1 MPETT
6 GLFLR
11 RTTWL
16 FREITVTQDN
26 TPQLLSSDPSDARL
40 RQTIRTLGN
49 LLGETIIEQEGQTVF
64 DAEEEMRALTKAQRG
79 GDPHAGDRLLE
90 LTRRLV
96 QDGDRTEAVLKAF
109 TTYFQLI
116 NLAEEQQRVRVLRER
131 MEQAQADRQPMRETI
146 ASAVQALKASGM
158 QAYEMRQM
166 LNDLLIMPV
175 FTAHPTEAKRRTILL
190 KLQGLA
196 RLLHD
201 LDYTVLLPNE
211 EAAILDAIRET
222 LVALWQSDE
231 NRERRPTVLDEV
243 RQGLYFFETTL
254 FELVPQIYRELSRA
268 LEEAWPEESF
278 AIPSFLRYG
287 SWMGGDRDG
296 NPFVTLEVTEAALRE
311 QKGHALK
318 LYAQSIEDMY
328 GHLSVAK
335 TRMEFSQPFL
345 DSLTED
351 MKLVST
357 DEIEVLE
364 RFSLEPYRQKSILI
378 YRRLQAT
385 IRQNEQPWG
394 RQNADPRAYPDAATF
409 VRDLELIQESLRQNN
424 GWRLADGRF
433 ATLVQQA
440 RIFGFHLATL
450 DIRQHSD
457 RHRDAMAEIYARYH
471 PATDYRSLSEADKVA
486 WLVSEI
492 RSQRPLTAQ
501 LNFSEPTNE
510 TIALFRLINTA
521 QNQVGPQAIQTY
533 IISMT
538 TSVSHMLEVLLLAK
552 DAGLFG
558 KIGVVPLFETIED
571 LENAPAIMQQMFE
584 TPIYQEHLAM
594 RGNSQQ
600 IMIGYS
606 DSNKDGGYLRANW
619 MLYKAQRNL
628 AQVCDAHAMRL
639 TLFHGRGGS
648 IGRGGGPA
656 NRAILAQP
664 PGSIKARI
672 KITEQGEVI
681 SNRYSNQ
688 VVAHRHLEQLV
699 NAVLLTSGKRPDFP
713 KEAAWAAVME
723 ETSRRA
729 EDAYRALIEHSLF
742 LRYFHETTPLDQINQ
757 LNIGSRPAKRK
768 ATTGVVDL
776 RAIPWV
782 FAWSQSRVNLPGWY
796 GLGAGIDGWMT
807 AGGEAQAGQRLALLQ
822 EMYAEWPFFRT
833 VIDRAQVSMRRADM
847 SIASLYAELTDGDVR
862 SVVFAAIQAE
872 YARTERV
879 ILTITGQ
886 DALLD
891 NEEWLQRSINLR
903 NPYIDPLNYIQAALL
918 QRIRNEPEASDELRP
933 VLLLSVNGVAAGLQG
948 TG

>member
-1 MPETT
+1 MNEQTQTLPPE
-6 GLFLR
+6 
-11 RTTWL
+11 
-16 FREITVTQDN
+16 
-26 TPQLLSSDPSDARL
+26 PSDARL

-64 DAEEEMRALTKAQRG
+64 DLEEELRALTKAQRG
-79 GDPHAGDRLLE
+79 GDQDAGARLLD

-96 QDGDRTEAVLKAF
+96 EDADRTEAVLKAF

-116 NLAEEQQRVRVLRER
+116 NLAEEQQRVRVLRDR
-131 MEQAQADRQPMRETI
+131 TRRAQVENRPMRETI
-146 ASAVQALKASGM
+146 AAAVQALKADGM
-158 QAYEMRQM
+158 QAYQMREM

-190 KLQGLA
+190 KLRQLA
-196 RLLHD
+196 GYLHD
-201 LDYTVLLPNE
+201 WDYLILLPSE
-211 EAAILDAIRET
+211 EKALFDTIREI

-268 LEEAWPEESF
+268 LEEAWPTESF
-278 AIPSFLRYG
+278 AIPPFLRYG

-296 NPFVTLEVTEAALRE
+296 NPFVTLEVTEAALRQQKE
-311 QKGHALK
+311 QVLK
-318 LYAQSIEDMY
+318 LYSQAVENLY

-335 TRMEFSQPFL
+335 TRMSFSQHFL
-345 DSLTED
+345 DSLAED
-351 MKLVST
+351 MKLVPP
-357 DEIEVLE
+357 DEMDVLE
-364 RFSLEPYRQKSILI
+364 RFSLEPYRVKSILI
-378 YRRLQAT
+378 YRRLLAT
-385 IRQNEQPWG
+385 IRQNEQPWD
-394 RQNADPRAYPDAATF
+394 QQKIDPRAYPDAATF
-409 VRDLELIQESLRQNN
+409 IRDLELIQESLRQNN

-440 RIFGFHLATL
+440 RIFGFHLATM

-457 RHRDAMAEIYARYH
+457 RHREAIAEIFERYH
-471 PATDYRSLSEADKVA
+471 PGLGYRGLPEAEKVA
-486 WLVSEI
+486 LLVEEI

-501 LNFSEPTNE
+501 LNFSEATNE
-510 TIALFRLINTA
+510 TVALFRLIKVA
-521 QNQVGPQAIQTY
+521 QEKIGPQAIQTY

-558 KIGVVPLFETIED
+558 MIGVVPLFETIED
-571 LENAPAIMQQMFE
+571 LRNASRIMQEMFQ
-584 TPIYQEHLAM
+584 TPIYQEHLAL

-619 MLYKAQRNL
+619 MLYQAQREL
-628 AQVCDAHAMRL
+628 AQVCEAHQMRL

-681 SNRYSNQ
+681 SNRYSNEL
-688 VVAHRHLEQLV
+688 VAHRHLEQLV

-713 KEAAWAAVME
+713 KEAEWAAVME
-723 ETSRRA
+723 ETSQRA
-729 EDAYRALIEHSLF
+729 EMHYRALIQNPSF
-742 LRYFHETTPLDQINQ
+742 LRYFNETTPLDQINQ

-768 ATTGVVDL
+768 ATSGVSDL

-782 FAWSQSRVNLPGWY
+782 FSWSQSRVNLPGWY
-796 GLGAGIDGWMT
+796 GVGAGIEFWMQES
-807 AGGEAQAGQRLALLQ
+807 GEDVAAERLQLLQ

-847 SIASLYAELTDGDVR
+847 PIAELYASLTDESVR
-862 SVVFAAIQAE
+862 AAVFADIQAE
-872 YARTERV
+872 YTRTERV
-879 ILTITGQ
+879 ILAITGQ
-886 DALLD
+886 AALLD

-903 NPYIDPLNYIQAALL
+903 NPYVDPLNYIQTALL
-918 QRIRNEPEASDELRP
+918 ERIRREPEKSDELRP
-933 VLLLSVNGVAAGLQG
+933 VVLLSVNGVAAGLQG

>member
-1 MPETT
+1 MTSIETT
-6 GLFLR
+6 
-11 RTTWL
+11 
-16 FREITVTQDN
+16 EQ
-26 TPQLLSSDPSDARL
+26 TPPEPVDARL
-40 RQTIRTLGN
+40 RQSVRTLGN

-64 DAEEEMRALTKAQRG
+64 DLEEEMRALTRAQRG
-79 GDPHAGDRLLE
+79 GDANAGDRLLD
-90 LTRRLV
+90 LTERLV
-96 QDGDRTEAVLKAF
+96 QDSERTEAVLKAF
-109 TTYFQLI
+109 STYFQLI

-131 MEQAQADRQPMRETI
+131 MERAQKENRPMRETI
-146 ASAVQALKASGM
+146 AAAVQSLKADGM

-166 LNDLLIMPV
+166 LDDLLIMPV

-190 KLQGLA
+190 KLQALA
-196 RLLHD
+196 RLLYEW
-201 LDYTVLLPNE
+201 DYRVLLPSE
-211 EAAILDAIRET
+211 EADTLDAIREI

-254 FELVPQIYRELSRA
+254 FDLVPQIYRELSRA
-268 LEEAWPEESF
+268 LEDAWPEESF

-296 NPFVTLEVTEAALRE
+296 NPFVTLEVTEAALRQQKE
-311 QKGHALK
+311 QVLK
-318 LYAQSIEDMY
+318 LYAAAVENLY

-335 TRMEFSQPFL
+335 TRMNFSQDFS
-345 DSLTED
+345 DSLAAD
-351 MKLVST
+351 LKLVPAEEM
-357 DEIEVLE
+357 DVLE
-364 RFSLEPYRQKSILI
+364 RFSLEPYRVKSILI
-378 YRRLQAT
+378 YRRLMAT
-385 IRQNEQPWG
+385 IRQNEQAWG
-394 RQNADPRAYPDAATF
+394 HEADDPRAYPDAATF
-409 VRDLELIQESLRQNN
+409 IRDLELIQESLRQNN
-424 GWRLADGRF
+424 GWRLAEGRF
-433 ATLVQQA
+433 ANLVQQA
-440 RIFGFHLATL
+440 RIFGFHLATM

-457 RHRDAMAEIYARYH
+457 RHRDAIAEIYARYH
-471 PATDYRSLSEADKVA
+471 PDTDYRALSEADKVA
-486 WLVSEI
+486 WLIEEI

-501 LNFSEPTNE
+501 LNFSEDTNN
-510 TIALFRLINTA
+510 TVALFRLISTA
-521 QNQVGPQAIQTY
+521 QERIGPQAIQTY

-571 LENAPAIMQQMFE
+571 LRNAASIMQRMFE
-584 TPIYQEHLAM
+584 TPIYREHLAQ

-619 MLYKAQRNL
+619 MLYQAQREL
-628 AQVCDAHAMRL
+628 AQVCDAHGMRL

-681 SNRYSNQ
+681 SNRYSNE
-688 VVAHRHLEQLV
+688 VIAHRHLEQLV
-699 NAVLLTSGKRPDFP
+699 NAVLLTSGKRPHFP
-713 KEAAWAAVME
+713 KEAAWGEVME
-723 ETSRRA
+723 ESSRRA
-729 EDAYRALIEHSLF
+729 EEHYRALIQNPAF
-742 LRYFHETTPLDQINQ
+742 LRYFNETTPLEQINQ

-768 ATTGVVDL
+768 ATSGVSDL

-796 GLGAGIDGWMT
+796 GLGAGIQNWLQETGDV
-807 AGGEAQAGQRLALLQ
+807 ASPERLQLLR

-847 SIASLYAELTDGDVR
+847 PIATLYASLTDDDTR
-862 SVVFAAIQAE
+862 SAIFSAIREE
-872 YARTERV
+872 YDRTERV
-879 ILTITGQ
+879 ILAVTGQ
-886 DALLD
+886 EALLD
-891 NEEWLQRSINLR
+891 NEEWLQQSINLR
-903 NPYIDPLNYIQAALL
+903 NPYVDPLNYIQAGLL
-918 QRIRNEPEASDELRP
+918 QRIRREPESAEELRP

>member
-1 MPETT
+1 MNEQNQTIPSE
-6 GLFLR
+6 
-11 RTTWL
+11 
-16 FREITVTQDN
+16 
-26 TPQLLSSDPSDARL
+26 PSDARL
-40 RQTIRTLGN
+40 RQSVRTLGN

-64 DAEEEMRALTKAQRG
+64 DLEEELRALTRAQRG
-79 GDPHAGDRLLE
+79 GDPDAGARLLE

-96 QDGDRTEAVLKAF
+96 EDADRTEAVLKAF

-116 NLAEEQQRVRVLRER
+116 NLAEEQQRVRVLRQR
-131 MEQAQADRQPMRETI
+131 MERAQKEARPMRETI
-146 ASAVQALKASGM
+146 AAAVQALKADGM
-158 QAYEMRQM
+158 QAYEMREM

-190 KLQGLA
+190 KLRQLA
-196 RLLHD
+196 RHLHD
-201 LDYTVLLPNE
+201 WDYQLLLPSE
-211 EAAILDAIRET
+211 EKALFDAIREI

-268 LEEAWPEESF
+268 LEEAWPTESF
-278 AIPSFLRYG
+278 ALPPFLRYG

-296 NPFVTLEVTEAALRE
+296 NPFVTLEVTQAALRQQKE
-311 QKGHALK
+311 QVLK
-318 LYAQSIEDMY
+318 LYAQAVENLY

-335 TRMEFSQPFL
+335 TRMGFSQTFL

-351 MKLVST
+351 MKLVPP
-357 DEIEVLE
+357 DEMDVLD
-364 RFSLEPYRQKSILI
+364 RFSLEPYRVKSILI
-378 YRRLQAT
+378 FRRLQAT
-385 IRQNEQPWG
+385 IRQNEQPWE
-394 RQNADPRAYPDAATF
+394 QQKVDPRAYPDAATF

-440 RIFGFHLATL
+440 RIFGFHLATM

-457 RHRDAMAEIYARYH
+457 RHRDAIAEIFERYH
-471 PATDYRSLSEADKVA
+471 PGLNYRGLPEAEKVA
-486 WLVSEI
+486 MLVEEI

-501 LNFSEPTNE
+501 LNFSEATNE
-510 TIALFRLINTA
+510 TVALFRLIKVA
-521 QNQVGPQAIQTY
+521 QEKIGPQAIQTY

-571 LENAPAIMQQMFE
+571 LRNAARIMQEMFE
-584 TPIYQEHLAM
+584 TPIYQEHLAQ

-619 MLYKAQRNL
+619 MLYQAQREL
-628 AQVCDAHAMRL
+628 AQVCDAHHMRL

-681 SNRYSNQ
+681 SNRYSNEL
-688 VVAHRHLEQLV
+688 VAHRHLEQLV

-713 KEAAWAAVME
+713 KEGEWAAVME

-729 EDAYRALIEHSLF
+729 EEHYRALVTNPAF
-742 LRYFHETTPLDQINQ
+742 LRYFNETTPLEQINQ

-768 ATTGVVDL
+768 ATTGVSDL

-796 GLGAGIDGWMT
+796 GVGAGIEFWMQES
-807 AGGEAQAGQRLALLQ
+807 GKEAASERLQLLQ

-847 SIASLYAELTDGDVR
+847 PIAGLYANLTSPEVQE
-862 SVVFAAIQAE
+862 AIFREVQDE
-872 YARTERV
+872 YSRTERV
-879 ILTITGQ
+879 ILAITGQ

-903 NPYIDPLNYIQAALL
+903 NPYVDPLNYIQTALL
-918 QRIRNEPEASDELRP
+918 ERIRREPEKSDDLRP
-933 VLLLSVNGVAAGLQG
+933 VVLLSVNGVAAGLQG

>member
-1 MPETT
+1 MSQSTTSPPEP
-6 GLFLR
+6 
-11 RTTWL
+11 
-16 FREITVTQDN
+16 V
-26 TPQLLSSDPSDARL
+26 DARL
-40 RQTIRTLGN
+40 RQSVRTLGN
-49 LLGETIIEQEGQTVF
+49 LLGETIIEQEGQIVF
-64 DAEEEMRALTKAQRG
+64 DLEEEMRALTRAQRG
-79 GDPHAGDRLLE
+79 GDSSAGARLLE
-90 LTRRLV
+90 LTRSLT
-96 QDGDRTEAVLKAF
+96 QDADRTEAVLKAF

-131 MEQAQADRQPMRETI
+131 MERAQSEKRPMRETI
-146 ASAVQALKASGM
+146 AAAVQTLKADGM

-190 KLQGLA
+190 KLEALA
-196 RLLHD
+196 RHLHD
-201 LDYTVLLPNE
+201 LDFHVLLPSE
-211 EAAILDAIRET
+211 EQAIYDAIREI

-254 FELVPQIYRELSRA
+254 FELVPQIYFELSRA
-268 LEEAWPEESF
+268 LEEAWPGESF
-278 AIPSFLRYG
+278 AIPAFLRYG

-296 NPFVTLEVTEAALRE
+296 NPFVTLAVTEAALRE
-311 QKGHALK
+311 QKGQALK
-318 LYAQSIEDMY
+318 LYAQAVEDLY

-335 TRMEFSQPFL
+335 TRMGFSQPFL
-345 DSLTED
+345 DSLAAD
-351 MKLVST
+351 LKLVPA
-357 DEIEVLE
+357 DEMDVLE
-364 RFSLEPYRQKSILI
+364 RFALEPYRQKSILI
-378 YRRLQAT
+378 YRRLMAT
-385 IRQNEQPWG
+385 IRQNEQPWD
-394 RQNADPRAYPDAATF
+394 QQKPEPRAYPDAAGF
-409 VRDLELIQESLRQNN
+409 VADLELIQESLRQNN

-450 DIRQHSD
+450 DVRQHSD
-457 RHRDAMAEIYARYH
+457 RHREAMAEIYARYH
-471 PATDYRSLSEADKVA
+471 PGTDYRGLSEDEKVA
-486 WLVSEI
+486 WLVDEI
-492 RSQRPLTAQ
+492 RGQRPLTAQ
-501 LNFSEPTNE
+501 LNFSEATNE
-510 TIALFRLINTA
+510 TIALFRLIQTA
-521 QNQVGPQAIQTY
+521 QERVGPQAIQTY

-571 LENAPAIMQQMFE
+571 LQNASAVMAQMFE
-584 TPIYQEHLAM
+584 TPIYQEHLAQ

-619 MLYKAQRNL
+619 MLYEAQQHL
-628 AQVCDAHAMRL
+628 AQVCDAHKMRL

-681 SNRYSNQ
+681 SNRYSNE
-688 VVAHRHLEQLV
+688 VIAHRHLEQLV

-713 KEAAWAAVME
+713 KEAEWAAVME
-723 ETSRRA
+723 ETSHRA
-729 EDAYRALIEHSLF
+729 EMHYRALIQNPAF
-742 LRYFHETTPLDQINQ
+742 LRYFNETTPLDQINQ

-768 ATTGVVDL
+768 ATSGVSDL

-796 GLGAGIDGWMT
+796 GLGAGIDGWMGE
-807 AGGEAQAGQRLALLQ
+807 GGGAAARLKLLQ

-847 SIASLYAELTDGDVR
+847 PIAELYASLTDESVR
-862 SVVFAAIQAE
+862 AAVFAGVQAE

-879 ILTITGQ
+879 ILAITGQ
-886 DALLD
+886 AALLD
-891 NEEWLQRSINLR
+891 NEGWLQRSINLR

-918 QRIRNEPEASDELRP
+918 QRIRSEPETSEELLP

>member
-1 MPETT
+1 MSQTTTSAPEPT
-6 GLFLR
+6 
-11 RTTWL
+11 
-16 FREITVTQDN
+16 
-26 TPQLLSSDPSDARL
+26 DARL
-40 RQTIRTLGN
+40 RQSVRTLGN

-64 DAEEEMRALTKAQRG
+64 DLEEEMRALTRAQRG
-79 GDPHAGDRLLE
+79 GDSSAGARLLE
-90 LTRRLV
+90 LTRTLT

-131 MEQAQADRQPMRETI
+131 MAQAQNEKRPMRETI
-146 ASAVQALKASGM
+146 AAAVQALKADGM
-158 QAYEMRQM
+158 QPYEMRQM

-196 RLLHD
+196 RQLHD
-201 LDYTVLLPNE
+201 LDYSVLLPSE
-211 EAAILDAIRET
+211 ETAILDAIRET

-254 FELVPQIYRELSRA
+254 FELVPRIYFELSRA
-268 LEEAWPEESF
+268 LEEAWPGESF
-278 AIPSFLRYG
+278 AIPAFLRYG

-311 QKGHALK
+311 QKGQALK
-318 LYAQSIEDMY
+318 LYAQAVENLY

-335 TRMEFSQPFL
+335 TRMGFSQPFL
-345 DSLTED
+345 DSLAED
-351 MKLVST
+351 MKLVSG
-357 DEIEVLE
+357 DELEVLE
-364 RFSLEPYRQKSILI
+364 RFALEPYRQKSILI
-378 YRRLQAT
+378 YRRLMAT
-385 IRQNEQPWG
+385 IRQNEQAWG
-394 RQNADPRAYPDAATF
+394 HETDDPRAYPDAATF
-409 VRDLELIQESLRQNN
+409 IRDLELIQDSLRQNN

-450 DIRQHSD
+450 DVRQHSD

-471 PATDYRSLSEADKVA
+471 TFDKLSTSPGTDYRSLSEADKVA
-486 WLVSEI
+486 WLVEEI
-492 RSQRPLTAQ
+492 RGQRPLTAQ
-501 LNFSEPTNE
+501 LNFSEATNE
-510 TIALFRLINTA
+510 TIALFRLIQTA
-521 QNQVGPQAIQTY
+521 QERVGPQAIQTY

-571 LENAPAIMQQMFE
+571 LKNASAVMEQMFQ
-584 TPIYQEHLAM
+584 TPIYREHLAL

-619 MLYKAQRNL
+619 MLYEAQQHL
-628 AQVCDAHAMRL
+628 AQVCDAHKMRL

-681 SNRYSNQ
+681 SNRYSNE
-688 VVAHRHLEQLV
+688 VIAHRHLEQLV
-699 NAVLLTSGKRPDFP
+699 NAVLLTSGKRPDYP
-713 KEAAWAAVME
+713 KEAEWAAVME
-723 ETSRRA
+723 ETSTRA
-729 EDAYRALIEHSLF
+729 EVHYRALIQNPAF
-742 LRYFHETTPLDQINQ
+742 LRYFNETTPLDQINQ

-768 ATTGVVDL
+768 ATSGVSDL

-796 GLGAGIDGWMT
+796 GLGAGIDSWLGE
-807 AGGEAQAGQRLALLQ
+807 AGGESTNRLQLLQ

-847 SIASLYAELTDGDVR
+847 HIAALYADLTDESVR
-862 SVVFAAIQAE
+862 AAVFAGIQNE

-879 ILTITGQ
+879 ILAITGQ
-886 DALLD
+886 AALLD

-903 NPYIDPLNYIQAALL
+903 NPYVDPLNYIQAALIK
-918 QRIRNEPEASDELRP
+918 RIRSEPETAEALQP

>member
-1 MPETT
+1 MSETQ
-6 GLFLR
+6 
-11 RTTWL
+11 
-16 FREITVTQDN
+16 IT
-26 TPQLLSSDPSDARL
+26 PLSEPSDARL
-40 RQTIRTLGN
+40 RQTVRTLGT

-64 DAEEEMRALTKAQRG
+64 DLEEEMRALTKAQRN
-79 GDPHAGDRLLE
+79 GDPTAGERLLE
-90 LTRRLV
+90 LTGQLV

-116 NLAEEQQRVRVLRER
+116 NLAEEQQRVRVLRQR
-131 MEQAQADRQPMRETI
+131 AGRAQMDKQPMRETI
-146 ASAVQALKASGM
+146 AAAVQTLKAEGM
-158 QAYEMRQM
+158 QPYEMRQM

-196 RLLHD
+196 RHLHD
-201 LDYTVLLPNE
+201 LDYTILLPNE
-211 EAAILDAIRET
+211 EAAIRDAIRET

-254 FELVPQIYRELSRA
+254 FKLVPQIYAELSRA
-268 LEEAWPEESF
+268 LEEAWPQESF
-278 AIPSFLRYG
+278 AIPPFLRYG

-311 QKGHALK
+311 QKGQALK
-318 LYAQSIEDMY
+318 LYTQAVENLY

-335 TRMEFSQPFL
+335 TRRGFSQPFL

-351 MKLVST
+351 LKLVPAEEM
-357 DEIEVLE
+357 DVLD

-385 IRQNEQPWG
+385 IRQNEQPWDKQPTAG
-394 RQNADPRAYPDAATF
+394 RAYPDASAF
-409 VRDLELIQESLRQNN
+409 VADLELIQESLRQNN

-457 RHRDAMAEIYARYH
+457 RHREAMAEIYARYH
-471 PATDYRSLSEADKVA
+471 PGADYRSLPEKEKVA
-486 WLVSEI
+486 WLVEEI

-501 LNFSEPTNE
+501 LNFSESTNE
-510 TIALFRLINTA
+510 TIALFRLIKIA
-521 QNQVGPQAIQTY
+521 QERVGPQAIQTY

-538 TSVSHMLEVLLLAK
+538 TSVSHLLEVLLLAK

-571 LENAPAIMQQMFE
+571 LQNAAAVMEQMFE
-584 TPIYQEHLAM
+584 TPIYREHLAL

-600 IMIGYS
+600 VMIGYS

-619 MLYKAQRNL
+619 MLYQAQKDL
-628 AQVCDAHAMRL
+628 AQVCDAHKMRL

-688 VVAHRHLEQLV
+688 VIAHRHLEQLV

-713 KEAAWAAVME
+713 KEAVWAAVME

-729 EDAYRALIEHSLF
+729 EEAYRALIQKPDF
-742 LRYFHETTPLDQINQ
+742 LRYFNETTPLDQINQ

-768 ATTGVVDL
+768 ATTGVSDL

-796 GLGAGIDGWMT
+796 GLGAGIDGWMAEQGASEPRASAT
-807 AGGEAQAGQRLALLQ
+807 GLPLLQ

-847 SIASLYAELTDGDVR
+847 PIASLYASLTDADVR
-862 SVVFAAIQAE
+862 AAVFAEIQAE

-879 ILTITGQ
+879 ILAISGQ
-886 DALLD
+886 TSLLD

-918 QRIRNEPEASDELRP
+918 QRIRSEPETAAALRP

>member
-1 MPETT
+1 MTLKDTQQSQPEPT
-6 GLFLR
+6 
-11 RTTWL
+11 
-16 FREITVTQDN
+16 
-26 TPQLLSSDPSDARL
+26 DARL
-40 RQTIRTLGN
+40 RQSVRTLGN

-64 DAEEEMRALTKAQRG
+64 DLEEEMRALTRAQRG
-79 GDPHAGDRLLE
+79 GDSSAGARLLE
-90 LTRRLV
+90 LTRTLT

-131 MEQAQADRQPMRETI
+131 MAQAQLEKRPMRETI
-146 ASAVQALKASGM
+146 AAAVQALKADGM
-158 QAYEMRQM
+158 QPYEMRQM

-196 RLLHD
+196 RQLHD
-201 LDYTVLLPNE
+201 LDYSVLLPSE
-211 EAAILDAIRET
+211 ETAILDAIRET

-254 FELVPQIYRELSRA
+254 FELVPKIYFELSRA
-268 LEEAWPEESF
+268 LEEAWPDESF
-278 AIPSFLRYG
+278 AIPAFLRYG

-311 QKGHALK
+311 QKGQALK
-318 LYAQSIEDMY
+318 LYAQAVENLY

-335 TRMEFSQPFL
+335 TRMGFSQPFL
-345 DSLTED
+345 DSLAED
-351 MKLVST
+351 MKLVSG
-357 DEIEVLE
+357 DELEVLE
-364 RFSLEPYRQKSILI
+364 RFALEPYRQKSILI
-378 YRRLQAT
+378 YRRLMAT
-385 IRQNEQPWG
+385 MRQNEQAWG
-394 RQNADPRAYPDAATF
+394 HETDDPRAYPDAGTF
-409 VRDLELIQESLRQNN
+409 IRDLELIQESLRQNN

-450 DIRQHSD
+450 DVRQHSD

-471 PATDYRSLSEADKVA
+471 PGTDYRALSEADKVA
-486 WLVSEI
+486 WLVEEI
-492 RSQRPLTAQ
+492 RGQRPLTAQ
-501 LNFSEPTNE
+501 LNFSESTNE
-510 TIALFRLINTA
+510 TIALFRLIQTA
-521 QNQVGPQAIQTY
+521 QERVGPQAIQTY

-571 LENAPAIMQQMFE
+571 LKNAAAVMEQMFE
-584 TPIYQEHLAM
+584 TPIYREHLAL

-619 MLYKAQRNL
+619 MLYEAQQHL
-628 AQVCDAHAMRL
+628 AQVCDAHKMRL

-672 KITEQGEVI
+672 KVTEQGEVI
-681 SNRYSNQ
+681 SNRYSNE
-688 VVAHRHLEQLV
+688 VIAHRHLEQLV
-699 NAVLLTSGKRPDFP
+699 NAVLLTSGKRPDYP
-713 KEAAWAAVME
+713 KEAEWAAVME
-723 ETSRRA
+723 ETSARA
-729 EDAYRALIEHSLF
+729 EVHYRALIQNPAF
-742 LRYFHETTPLDQINQ
+742 LRYFNETTPLDQINQ

-768 ATTGVVDL
+768 ATSGVSDL

-796 GLGAGIDGWMT
+796 GLGAGIDSWL
-807 AGGEAQAGQRLALLQ
+807 GETGDDKAVGDESTNRLQLLQ

-847 SIASLYAELTDGDVR
+847 PIASLYADLTDESVR
-862 SVVFAAIQAE
+862 AAVFARIQDE

-879 ILTITGQ
+879 ILSITGQ
-886 DALLD
+886 AALLD

-903 NPYIDPLNYIQAALL
+903 NPYIDPLNYIQAALIKH
-918 QRIRNEPEASDELRP
+918 IRNEPESAEALLP

>member
-1 MPETT
+1 MSQSTTSPPEP
-6 GLFLR
+6 
-11 RTTWL
+11 
-16 FREITVTQDN
+16 V
-26 TPQLLSSDPSDARL
+26 DARL
-40 RQTIRTLGN
+40 RQSVRTLGN
-49 LLGETIIEQEGQTVF
+49 LLGETIIEQEGQIVF
-64 DAEEEMRALTKAQRG
+64 DLEEEMRALTRAQRG
-79 GDPHAGDRLLE
+79 GDSSAGARLLE
-90 LTRRLV
+90 LTRSLT
-96 QDGDRTEAVLKAF
+96 QDADRTEAVLKAF

-131 MEQAQADRQPMRETI
+131 MERAQSEKRPMRETI
-146 ASAVQALKASGM
+146 AAAVQTLKADGM

-190 KLQGLA
+190 KLEALA
-196 RLLHD
+196 RHLHD
-201 LDYTVLLPNE
+201 LDFHVLLPSE
-211 EAAILDAIRET
+211 EQAIYDAIREI

-254 FELVPQIYRELSRA
+254 FELVPQIYFELSRA
-268 LEEAWPEESF
+268 LEEAWPGESF
-278 AIPSFLRYG
+278 AIPAFLRYG

-296 NPFVTLEVTEAALRE
+296 NPFVTLAVTEAALRE
-311 QKGHALK
+311 QKGQALK
-318 LYAQSIEDMY
+318 LYAQAVEDLY

-335 TRMEFSQPFL
+335 TRMGFSQPFL
-345 DSLTED
+345 DSLAAD
-351 MKLVST
+351 LKLVPA
-357 DEIEVLE
+357 DEMDVLE
-364 RFSLEPYRQKSILI
+364 RFALEPYRQKSILI
-378 YRRLQAT
+378 YRRLMAT
-385 IRQNEQPWG
+385 IRQNEQPWD
-394 RQNADPRAYPDAATF
+394 QQKPEPRAYPDAAGF
-409 VRDLELIQESLRQNN
+409 VADLELIQESLRQNN

-450 DIRQHSD
+450 DVRQHSD
-457 RHRDAMAEIYARYH
+457 RHREAMAEIYARYH
-471 PATDYRSLSEADKVA
+471 PGTDYRGLSEDEKVA
-486 WLVSEI
+486 WLVDEI
-492 RSQRPLTAQ
+492 RGQRPLTAQ
-501 LNFSEPTNE
+501 LNFSEATNE
-510 TIALFRLINTA
+510 TIALFRLIQTA
-521 QNQVGPQAIQTY
+521 QERVGPQAIQTY

-571 LENAPAIMQQMFE
+571 LQNASAVMAQMFE
-584 TPIYQEHLAM
+584 TPIYQEHLAQ

-619 MLYKAQRNL
+619 MLYETQQHL
-628 AQVCDAHAMRL
+628 AQVCEAHKMRL

-681 SNRYSNQ
+681 SNRYSNE
-688 VVAHRHLEQLV
+688 VIAHRHLEQLV

-713 KEAAWAAVME
+713 KEAEWAAVME
-723 ETSRRA
+723 ETSHRA
-729 EDAYRALIEHSLF
+729 EMHYRALIQNPAF
-742 LRYFHETTPLDQINQ
+742 LRYFNETTPLDQINQ

-768 ATTGVVDL
+768 ATSGVSDL

-796 GLGAGIDGWMT
+796 GLGAGIDGWMGE
-807 AGGEAQAGQRLALLQ
+807 GGGAAARLKLLQ

-847 SIASLYAELTDGDVR
+847 PIAELYASLTDESVR
-862 SVVFAAIQAE
+862 AAVFAGVQAE

-879 ILTITGQ
+879 ILAITGQ
-886 DALLD
+886 AALLD
-891 NEEWLQRSINLR
+891 NEGWLQRSINLR

-918 QRIRNEPEASDELRP
+918 QRIRSEPETSEELLP

>member
-1 MPETT
+1 MSDTT
-6 GLFLR
+6 
-11 RTTWL
+11 TSAS
-16 FREITVTQDN
+16 E
-26 TPQLLSSDPSDARL
+26 PSDARL

-64 DAEEEMRALTKAQRG
+64 DLEEELRALTKAQRG
-79 GDPHAGDRLLE
+79 GDTDAGARLLE
-90 LTRRLV
+90 LTRALA
-96 QDGDRTEAVLKAF
+96 QDGERTEAVLKAF

-131 MEQAQADRQPMRETI
+131 AGRAQIEKRPMRETI
-146 ASAVQALKASGM
+146 GAAVQALKADGM

-190 KLQGLA
+190 KLEALA
-196 RLLHD
+196 RHLHD
-201 LDYTVLLPNE
+201 LDYSILLPSE
-211 EAAILDAIRET
+211 EAAILDAIREI

-243 RQGLYFFETTL
+243 RQGLYFFERTL
-254 FELVPQIYRELSRA
+254 FELVPQIYLELSRA
-268 LEEAWPEESF
+268 LEDAWPNESF
-278 AIPSFLRYG
+278 AIPPFLRYG

-311 QKGHALK
+311 QKGQALK
-318 LYAQSIEDMY
+318 LYAQTVENMY

-335 TRMEFSQPFL
+335 TRMGFSQPFL

-351 MKLVST
+351 LKLVPA
-357 DEIEVLE
+357 DEMDVLE

-378 YRRLQAT
+378 YRRLLAT
-385 IRQNEQPWG
+385 IRHNEQPWEKQTVDG
-394 RQNADPRAYPDAATF
+394 RAYPDAATF
-409 VRDLELIQESLRQNN
+409 IRDLELIQESLRQNN

-450 DIRQHSD
+450 DVRQHSD

-471 PATDYRSLSEADKVA
+471 TFDKLSTSPKSDYRALSEADKVA
-486 WLVSEI
+486 WLVDEI
-492 RSQRPLTAQ
+492 RGQRPLTAQ
-501 LNFSEPTNE
+501 LNFSEETNN
-510 TIALFRLINTA
+510 TVALFRLIKTA
-521 QNQVGPQAIQTY
+521 QEQIGPQAIQTY

-558 KIGVVPLFETIED
+558 QIGVVPLFETIED
-571 LENAPAIMQQMFE
+571 LQNAPAVMAQMFQ
-584 TPIYQEHLAM
+584 TPIYQEHLAL

-619 MLYKAQRNL
+619 MLYQAQKDL
-628 AQVCDAHAMRL
+628 AQVCDAHQMRL

-681 SNRYSNQ
+681 SNRYSNE
-688 VVAHRHLEQLV
+688 VIAHRHLEQLV
-699 NAVLLTSGKRPDFP
+699 NAVLLTSRKRPDFP
-713 KEAAWAAVME
+713 KEAEWAAVME
-723 ETSRRA
+723 ETSHRA
-729 EDAYRALIEHSLF
+729 EMHYRALIQNPSF
-742 LRYFHETTPLDQINQ
+742 LRYFNETTPLDQINQ

-768 ATTGVVDL
+768 ATSGVSDL

-796 GLGAGIDGWMT
+796 GLGTGLESWVQEA
-807 AGGEAQAGQRLALLQ
+807 GEADTRLALLQ

-847 SIASLYAELTDGDVR
+847 PIAELYASLTDEGVR
-862 SVVFAAIQAE
+862 AAVFAGVQAE
-872 YARTERV
+872 YARSERV
-879 ILTITGQ
+879 ILAITGQ
-886 DALLD
+886 AALLE
-891 NEEWLQRSINLR
+891 NEGWLQRSINLR

-918 QRIRNEPEASDELRP
+918 QRIRSEPEASEALRP

>member
-1 MPETT
+1 MSETQ
-6 GLFLR
+6 
-11 RTTWL
+11 TT
-16 FREITVTQDN
+16 
-26 TPQLLSSDPSDARL
+26 PSSDASDARL
-40 RQTIRTLGN
+40 RQSVRTLGN

-64 DAEEEMRALTKAQRG
+64 DLEEEMRALTRAQRG
-79 GDPHAGDRLLE
+79 GDPTAGARLLQ
-90 LTRRLV
+90 LTRALT

-131 MEQAQADRQPMRETI
+131 MERAQIEKRPMRETI
-146 ASAVQALKASGM
+146 AAAVQTLKTDGM

-196 RLLHD
+196 RHLHD
-201 LDYTVLLPNE
+201 LDYSVLLPSE
-211 EAAILDAIRET
+211 ETAILDAIRET

-268 LEEAWPEESF
+268 LEEAWPQESF
-278 AIPSFLRYG
+278 AIPPFLRYG

-311 QKGHALK
+311 QKGQALK
-318 LYAQSIEDMY
+318 LYAQAVENLY

-335 TRMEFSQPFL
+335 TRMGFSQPFL
-345 DSLTED
+345 DSLAED
-351 MKLVST
+351 MKLVSG
-357 DEIEVLE
+357 DEVEVLE

-378 YRRLQAT
+378 YRRLLAT
-385 IRQNEQPWG
+385 IRQNEQPWD
-394 RQNADPRAYPDAATF
+394 QQKPEPRAYPDAAAF
-409 VRDLELIQESLRQNN
+409 VHDLELIQESLRQNN

-450 DIRQHSD
+450 DVRQHSD
-457 RHRDAMAEIYARYH
+457 RHRDAMAEIYARYR
-471 PATDYRSLSEADKVA
+471 PGVDYRALSEAEKVA
-486 WLVSEI
+486 WLVEEI
-492 RSQRPLTAQ
+492 RGQRPLTAQ
-501 LNFSEPTNE
+501 LNFSESTNE
-510 TIALFRLINTA
+510 TIALFRLIQTA
-521 QNQVGPQAIQTY
+521 QERVGPQAIQTY
-533 IISMT
+533 VISMT
-538 TSVSHMLEVLLLAK
+538 TSVSHLLEVLLLAK

-571 LENAPAIMQQMFE
+571 LQNASAVMEQMFE
-584 TPIYQEHLAM
+584 TPIYREHLAL

-619 MLYKAQRNL
+619 MLYEAQQHL
-628 AQVCDAHAMRL
+628 AQVCEAHSMRL

-681 SNRYSNQ
+681 SNRYSNE
-688 VVAHRHLEQLV
+688 VIAHRHLEQLV

-713 KEAAWAAVME
+713 KEAEWAAVME
-723 ETSRRA
+723 ETSSRA
-729 EDAYRALIEHSLF
+729 EVHYRALIQNPAF

-768 ATTGVVDL
+768 ATSGVSDL

-796 GLGAGIDGWMT
+796 GLGAGIDGWISAPGASAT
-807 AGGEAQAGQRLALLQ
+807 GLPLLQ

-847 SIASLYAELTDGDVR
+847 PIAIWS
-862 SVVFAAIQAE
+862 S
-872 YARTERV
+872 
-879 ILTITGQ
+879 
-886 DALLD
+886 
-891 NEEWLQRSINLR
+891 W
-903 NPYIDPLNYIQAALL
+903 
-918 QRIRNEPEASDELRP
+918 
-933 VLLLSVNGVAAGLQG
+933 
-948 TG
+948 

>member
-1 MPETT
+1 MSQTTTSAPE
-6 GLFLR
+6 
-11 RTTWL
+11 
-16 FREITVTQDN
+16 
-26 TPQLLSSDPSDARL
+26 SADARL
-40 RQTIRTLGN
+40 RQSVRTLGN

-64 DAEEEMRALTKAQRG
+64 DLEEEMRALTRAQRG
-79 GDPHAGDRLLE
+79 GDSSAGARLLE
-90 LTRRLV
+90 LTRTLT

-109 TTYFQLI
+109 STYFQLI

-131 MEQAQADRQPMRETI
+131 MEQAQIEKRPMRETI
-146 ASAVQALKASGM
+146 AAAVQTLKADGM

-175 FTAHPTEAKRRTILL
+175 FTAHPTEAKRRTILH
-190 KLQGLA
+190 KLQQLA
-196 RLLHD
+196 RHLHD
-201 LDYTVLLPNE
+201 LDYSVLLPSE
-211 EAAILDAIRET
+211 EMAILDAIREI

-268 LEEAWPEESF
+268 LEEAWPDESF
-278 AIPSFLRYG
+278 AIPAFLRYG

-311 QKGHALK
+311 QKGQALK
-318 LYAQSIEDMY
+318 LYTQAVENLY

-335 TRMEFSQPFL
+335 TRMSFSQPFL
-345 DSLTED
+345 DSLTAD
-351 MKLVST
+351 LKLVPA
-357 DEIEVLE
+357 DEMDVLE
-364 RFSLEPYRQKSILI
+364 RFALEPYRQKSILI
-378 YRRLQAT
+378 YRRLLAT
-385 IRQNEQPWG
+385 IRQNELPWE
-394 RQNADPRAYPDAATF
+394 QQKPDPRAYPDAAAF
-409 VRDLELIQESLRQNN
+409 VADLELIQESLRQNN

-450 DIRQHSD
+450 DVRQHSD
-457 RHRDAMAEIYARYH
+457 RHREAMAEIYTRYH
-471 PATDYRSLSEADKVA
+471 PGTDYRALSEAEKVA
-486 WLVSEI
+486 WLVGEI
-492 RSQRPLTAQ
+492 GSQRPLTAQ
-501 LNFSEPTNE
+501 LNFSVATNE
-510 TIALFRLINTA
+510 TIALFRLIQTA
-521 QNQVGPQAIQTY
+521 QERVGPQAIQTY

-538 TSVSHMLEVLLLAK
+538 TSVSHLLEVLLLAK

-571 LENAPAIMQQMFE
+571 LKNASAVMEQMFQ
-584 TPIYQEHLAM
+584 TPIYREHLAL

-619 MLYKAQRNL
+619 MLYEAQQHL
-628 AQVCDAHAMRL
+628 AQVCDAHKMRL

-681 SNRYSNQ
+681 SNRYSNE
-688 VVAHRHLEQLV
+688 VIAHRHLEQLV

-713 KEAAWAAVME
+713 KEGEWAAVME
-723 ETSRRA
+723 DTSRRA
-729 EDAYRALIEHSLF
+729 EEAYRALIQNPSF
-742 LRYFHETTPLDQINQ
+742 LRYFNETTPLDQINQ

-768 ATTGVVDL
+768 ATAGVSDL

-796 GLGAGIDGWMT
+796 GLGAGIEGWISAPGASAT
-807 AGGEAQAGQRLALLQ
+807 GLPLLQ

-847 SIASLYAELTDGDVR
+847 PIASLYAELTDESVR
-862 SVVFAAIQAE
+862 ATVFAGIQAE

-879 ILTITGQ
+879 ILAITGQ
-886 DALLD
+886 AALLD

-903 NPYIDPLNYIQAALL
+903 NPYIDPLNYIQAALIK
-918 QRIRNEPEASDELRP
+918 RIRSEPETAEALRP

>member
-1 MPETT
+1 MSQTTTPTSAPEPT
-6 GLFLR
+6 
-11 RTTWL
+11 
-16 FREITVTQDN
+16 
-26 TPQLLSSDPSDARL
+26 DARL
-40 RQTIRTLGN
+40 RQSVRTLGN

-64 DAEEEMRALTKAQRG
+64 DLEEEMRALTRAQRG
-79 GDPHAGDRLLE
+79 GDPSAGARLLE
-90 LTRRLV
+90 LTRTLT
-96 QDGDRTEAVLKAF
+96 QDGARTEAVLKAF
-109 TTYFQLI
+109 STYFQLI

-131 MEQAQADRQPMRETI
+131 MERAQIEKRPMRETI
-146 ASAVQALKASGM
+146 AAAVQALKADGM
-158 QAYEMRQM
+158 QPYEMRQM

-196 RLLHD
+196 RQLHD
-201 LDYTVLLPNE
+201 LDYSVLLPSE
-211 EAAILDAIRET
+211 ENAILDAIRET

-254 FELVPQIYRELSRA
+254 FELVPQIYLELSRA
-268 LEEAWPEESF
+268 LEEAWPNESF
-278 AIPSFLRYG
+278 AIPPFLRYG

-311 QKGHALK
+311 QKGQALK
-318 LYAQSIEDMY
+318 LYAQAVENLY

-335 TRMEFSQPFL
+335 TRMGFSQPFL
-345 DSLTED
+345 DSLAED
-351 MKLVST
+351 MKLVSG
-357 DEIEVLE
+357 DELEVLE

-378 YRRLQAT
+378 YRRLMAT
-385 IRQNEQPWG
+385 IRQNEQPWE
-394 RQNADPRAYPDAATF
+394 QQKPEPRAYPDAAAF
-409 VRDLELIQESLRQNN
+409 VADLELIQESLRQNN

-450 DIRQHSD
+450 DVRQHSG

-471 PATDYRSLSEADKVA
+471 PGTDYRALSEAEKVA
-486 WLVSEI
+486 WLVEEI
-492 RSQRPLTAQ
+492 SSQRPLTAQ
-501 LNFSEPTNE
+501 LNFSEATNE
-510 TIALFRLINTA
+510 TIALFRLIQTA
-521 QNQVGPQAIQTY
+521 QERVGPQAIQTY

-571 LENAPAIMQQMFE
+571 LKNASAVMEQMFT
-584 TPIYQEHLAM
+584 TPIYREHLAQ

-619 MLYKAQRNL
+619 MLYEAQQHL
-628 AQVCDAHAMRL
+628 AQVCDAHKMRL

-681 SNRYSNQ
+681 SNRYSNE
-688 VVAHRHLEQLV
+688 VIAHRHLEQLV

-713 KEAAWAAVME
+713 KEAEWAAVME
-723 ETSRRA
+723 ETSHRA
-729 EDAYRALIEHSLF
+729 EMHYRALIQNPSF
-742 LRYFHETTPLDQINQ
+742 LRYFNETTPLDQINQ

-768 ATTGVVDL
+768 ATSGVSDL

-796 GLGAGIDGWMT
+796 GLGAGIDGWMNE
-807 AGGEAQAGQRLALLQ
+807 ADGEAESRLQLLQ
-822 EMYAEWPFFRT
+822 EMYADWPFFRT

-847 SIASLYAELTDGDVR
+847 PIAALYADLTDESVR
-862 SVVFAAIQAE
+862 AAVFAGIQAE

-879 ILTITGQ
+879 ILAITGQ
-886 DALLD
+886 AALLD
-891 NEEWLQRSINLR
+891 NEQWLQRSINLR
-903 NPYIDPLNYIQAALL
+903 NPYVDPLNYIQAALIK
-918 QRIRNEPEASDELRP
+918 RIRSEPERAEELQP

>member
-1 MPETT
+1 MSEQTQTLPPE
-6 GLFLR
+6 
-11 RTTWL
+11 
-16 FREITVTQDN
+16 
-26 TPQLLSSDPSDARL
+26 PSDARL

-64 DAEEEMRALTKAQRG
+64 DLEEELRALTKAQRG
-79 GDPHAGDRLLE
+79 GDPEAGARLLD

-96 QDGDRTEAVLKAF
+96 EDADRTEAVLKAF

-116 NLAEEQQRVRVLRER
+116 NLAEEQQRVRVLRDR
-131 MEQAQADRQPMRETI
+131 TQRAQVENRPMRETI
-146 ASAVQALKASGM
+146 AAAVQALKADGM
-158 QAYEMRQM
+158 QAYEMREM

-190 KLQGLA
+190 KLRQLA
-196 RLLHD
+196 RHLHD
-201 LDYTVLLPNE
+201 WDYQVLLPSE
-211 EAAILDAIRET
+211 EKALFDAIREI

-268 LEEAWPEESF
+268 LEEAWPTESF
-278 AIPSFLRYG
+278 ALPPFLRYG

-296 NPFVTLEVTEAALRE
+296 NPFVTLEVTEAALRQQKE
-311 QKGHALK
+311 QVLK
-318 LYAQSIEDMY
+318 LYAQAVENLY

-335 TRMEFSQPFL
+335 SRMGFSQSFL
-345 DSLTED
+345 DSLAED
-351 MKLVST
+351 MKLVPP
-357 DEIEVLE
+357 DEMDVLD
-364 RFSLEPYRQKSILI
+364 RFSLEPYRVKSILI
-378 YRRLQAT
+378 YRRLLAT
-385 IRQNEQPWG
+385 IRQNEQPWD
-394 RQNADPRAYPDAATF
+394 QQKIDPRAYPDAATF
-409 VRDLELIQESLRQNN
+409 IRDLELIQESLRQNN

-457 RHRDAMAEIYARYH
+457 RHREAIAEIFERYH
-471 PATDYRSLSEADKVA
+471 PGLNYRSLPEAEKVA
-486 WLVSEI
+486 MLVEEI

-501 LNFSEPTNE
+501 LNFSEATNE
-510 TIALFRLINTA
+510 TVALFRLIKVA
-521 QNQVGPQAIQTY
+521 QEKIGPQAIQTY

-571 LENAPAIMQQMFE
+571 LRNASRIMQEMFE
-584 TPIYQEHLAM
+584 TPIYQEHLAL

-619 MLYKAQRNL
+619 MLYQAQREL
-628 AQVCDAHAMRL
+628 AQVCDAHHMRL

-681 SNRYSNQ
+681 SNRYSNEL
-688 VVAHRHLEQLV
+688 VAHRHLEQLV

-713 KEAAWAAVME
+713 KEGEWAAVME
-723 ETSRRA
+723 ESSRRA
-729 EDAYRALIEHSLF
+729 EMAYRALVTNPSF
-742 LRYFHETTPLDQINQ
+742 LRYFNETTPLEQINQ

-768 ATTGVVDL
+768 ATTGVSDL

-782 FAWSQSRVNLPGWY
+782 FSWSQSRVNLPGWY
-796 GLGAGIDGWMT
+796 GVGAGIEVWMQEN
-807 AGGEAQAGQRLALLQ
+807 GEDVASERLQLLQ

-847 SIASLYAELTDGDVR
+847 PIAELYASLTDESVR
-862 SVVFAAIQAE
+862 AAVFADIQAE
-872 YARTERV
+872 YTRTERV
-879 ILTITGQ
+879 ILAITGQ
-886 DALLD
+886 EALLD

-903 NPYIDPLNYIQAALL
+903 NPYVDPLNYIQTALL
-918 QRIRNEPEASDELRP
+918 ERIRREPEKSDDLRP
-933 VLLLSVNGVAAGLQG
+933 VVLLSVNGVAAGLQG

>member
-1 MPETT
+1 MTPTD
-6 GLFLR
+6 
-11 RTTWL
+11 
-16 FREITVTQDN
+16 TQQSQSE
-26 TPQLLSSDPSDARL
+26 PADARL
-40 RQTIRTLGN
+40 RQSVRTLGN

-64 DAEEEMRALTKAQRG
+64 DLEEEMRALTRSQRG
-79 GDPHAGDRLLE
+79 GDPSAGARLLE
-90 LTRRLV
+90 LTRNLI

-131 MEQAQADRQPMRETI
+131 MAQAQLEKRPMRETI
-146 ASAVQALKASGM
+146 AAAVQTLKADGM

-196 RLLHD
+196 RQLHD
-201 LDYTVLLPNE
+201 LDYSILLPSE
-211 EAAILDAIRET
+211 ETAIVDDIRET

-278 AIPSFLRYG
+278 AIPAFLRYG

-296 NPFVTLEVTEAALRE
+296 NPFVTLEITEAALRE
-311 QKGHALK
+311 QKEQALK
-318 LYAQSIEDMY
+318 LYAQAVENLY

-335 TRMEFSQPFL
+335 TRMGFSQPFL
-345 DSLTED
+345 DSLAED
-351 MKLVST
+351 MKLISG
-357 DEIEVLE
+357 DELEVLE
-364 RFSLEPYRQKSILI
+364 RFNLEPYRQKSILI
-378 YRRLQAT
+378 YRRLMAT
-385 IRQNEQPWG
+385 IRQNEQPWE
-394 RQNADPRAYPDAATF
+394 QQKPDPRAYPDAATF
-409 VRDLELIQESLRQNN
+409 VADLELIQESLRQNN

-433 ATLVQQA
+433 ANLVQQA

-450 DIRQHSD
+450 DVRQHSG

-471 PATDYRSLSEADKVA
+471 PGADYRALSETDKVA
-486 WLVSEI
+486 WLVEEI
-492 RSQRPLTAQ
+492 RGQRPLTAQ
-501 LNFSEPTNE
+501 LNFSAATNE
-510 TIALFRLINTA
+510 AVALFRLIKTA
-521 QNQVGPQAIQTY
+521 QEQVGPQAIQTY

-571 LENAPAIMQQMFE
+571 LQNAAAVMGQMFE
-584 TPIYQEHLAM
+584 TPIYREHLAL

-619 MLYKAQRNL
+619 MLYEAQQHL
-628 AQVCDAHAMRL
+628 AQVCEAHKMRL

-681 SNRYSNQ
+681 SNRYSNELI
-688 VVAHRHLEQLV
+688 AHRHLEQLV
-699 NAVLLTSGKRPDFP
+699 NAVLLTSGKRPDYP
-713 KEAAWAAVME
+713 KEAEWAAVME
-723 ETSRRA
+723 ETSARA
-729 EDAYRALIEHSLF
+729 EAHYRALIQNPAF
-742 LRYFHETTPLDQINQ
+742 LRYFNETTPLDQINQ

-768 ATTGVVDL
+768 ATSGVSDL

-796 GLGAGIDGWMT
+796 GLGAGIDGWMGE
-807 AGGEAQAGQRLALLQ
+807 GGDDETKKRLALLR
-822 EMYAEWPFFRT
+822 EMYSEWPFFRT

-847 SIASLYAELTDGDVR
+847 PIANLYADLTDESVR
-862 SVVFAAIQAE
+862 AAVFAGVEAE

-879 ILTITGQ
+879 ILAITGQ
-886 DALLD
+886 AHLLD

-903 NPYIDPLNYIQAALL
+903 NPYVDPLNYIQAALIK
-918 QRIRNEPEASDELRP
+918 RIRSEPETAESLRP

>member
-1 MPETT
+1 M
-6 GLFLR
+6 
-11 RTTWL
+11 
-16 FREITVTQDN
+16 VQN
-26 TPQLLSSDPSDARL
+26 KTPQLSSSEPSDARL

-49 LLGETIIEQEGQTVF
+49 LLGETIIEQEGQSVF
-64 DAEEEMRALTKAQRG
+64 DLEEEMRALTKAQRS
-79 GDPHAGDRLLE
+79 GDPSAGDRLLE
-90 LTRRLV
+90 LTGQLV
-96 QDGDRTEAVLKAF
+96 QDDQRTEAVLKAF

-131 MEQAQADRQPMRETI
+131 AGRAQAEKQPMRETI
-146 ASAVQALKASGM
+146 AAAVQTLKAEGM
-158 QAYEMRQM
+158 QPYEMRQM

-196 RLLHD
+196 RHLHD
-201 LDYTVLLPNE
+201 LDYSILLPNE

-254 FELVPQIYRELSRA
+254 FGLVPQIYAELSRA
-268 LEEAWPEESF
+268 LEEAWPQESF
-278 AIPSFLRYG
+278 AIPPFLRYG

-311 QKGHALK
+311 QKGQALK
-318 LYAQSIEDMY
+318 LYAQAVENLY

-335 TRMEFSQPFL
+335 TRKRFSQPFL
-345 DSLTED
+345 ESLAAD
-351 MKLVST
+351 LKLVPA
-357 DEIEVLE
+357 DEMDVLE

-385 IRQNEQPWG
+385 IRQNEQPWDKQLPDG
-394 RQNADPRAYPDAATF
+394 RAYPDAATF
-409 VRDLELIQESLRQNN
+409 VADLELIQESLRQNN

-457 RHRDAMAEIYARYH
+457 RHREAMAEIYARYH
-471 PATDYRSLSEADKVA
+471 PGDDYRALSEAEKVA
-486 WLVSEI
+486 WLVEEI

-501 LNFSEPTNE
+501 LNFSQSTNE
-510 TIALFRLINTA
+510 TIALFRLIQTA
-521 QNQVGPQAIQTY
+521 QARVGPQAIQTY

-538 TSVSHMLEVLLLAK
+538 TSVSHLLEVLLLAK

-558 KIGVVPLFETIED
+558 KIGVVPLFETIDD
-571 LENAPAIMQQMFE
+571 LQNASAVMEQIFE
-584 TPIYQEHLAM
+584 TPIYREHLAL

-600 IMIGYS
+600 VMIGYS

-619 MLYKAQRNL
+619 MLYQAQKEL
-628 AQVCDAHAMRL
+628 AQVCEAHTMRL

-681 SNRYSNQ
+681 SSRYSNE

-699 NAVLLTSGKRPDFP
+699 NAVLLTSGRRPGFP

-729 EDAYRALIEHSLF
+729 EEEYRALIQNPAF

-757 LNIGSRPAKRK
+757 LNIGSRPAKRN
-768 ATTGVVDL
+768 ATSGVSDL

-796 GLGAGIDGWMT
+796 GLGAGLEPGASAPGASAPGASET
-807 AGGEAQAGQRLALLQ
+807 GLPLLQ

-847 SIASLYAELTDGDVR
+847 PIASLYASLTDADVR
-862 SVVFAAIQAE
+862 TAVFSTIQAE

-879 ILTITGQ
+879 ILAITGQ
-886 DALLD
+886 ASLLD
-891 NEEWLQRSINLR
+891 NEQWLQRSINLR

-918 QRIRNEPEASDELRP
+918 QRIRSEPETAEALRP